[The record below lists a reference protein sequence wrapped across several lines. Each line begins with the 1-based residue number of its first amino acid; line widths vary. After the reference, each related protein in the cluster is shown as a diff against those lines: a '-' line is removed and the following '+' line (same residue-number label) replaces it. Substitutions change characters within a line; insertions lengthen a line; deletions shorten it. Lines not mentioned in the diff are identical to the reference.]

1 MAVPLRLMSA
11 TCLAVLLAEAD
22 SRPEIL
28 DDGQRCRRR
37 EWQCTTP
44 GSIGPFCQRRGG
56 ARRDTASRLGGHH
69 HAEPG
74 LGPSNLR
81 GLLSCSV
88 PSNLAALQ
96 ADVSSWPVPSLALTR
111 GTVIGARGYDY
122 FYGELPPG
130 AYWRSQRMEDQ
141 FDAVLHLGPAS
152 SITMSGLSFPRCAA
166 PEYIEMRVRR
176 MTMLGAP
183 ASVADRLKQDCA
195 ASASNRQPR
204 R

>member
-1 MAVPLRLMSA
+1 MR
-11 TCLAVLLAEAD
+11 
-22 SRPEIL
+22 
-28 DDGQRCRRR
+28 
-37 EWQCTTP
+37 
-44 GSIGPFCQRRGG
+44 
-56 ARRDTASRLGGHH
+56 
-69 HAEPG
+69 
-74 LGPSNLR
+74 
-81 GLLSCSV
+81 SV

-152 SITMSGLSFPRCAA
+152 SITTSGLSFPRCAA